1 MKLWRH
7 GHFTFL
13 FSALNQSLIALR
25 HCCER
30 KGELT
35 GVKLT
40 AGQQENDQ
48 LKRVSLQVCP
58 TCLMQNCVSQLLSV
72 EGITLSLIKSN
83 IK

>member
-40 AGQQENDQ
+40 AGQQENG
-48 LKRVSLQVCP
+48 S
-58 TCLMQNCVSQLLSV
+58 
-72 EGITLSLIKSN
+72 
-83 IK
+83 